1 MLKIDKS
8 SHLITD
14 ISYFPTTNCDER
26 PEDCCIDTVIIHCI
40 SLPKGAFDNDNVA
53 KLFTNKLDC
62 SSDPSFDSLKNLRV
76 SAHIFIRRN
85 GEIIQ
90 FVPFHLRAWHA
101 GRSSHKGRENCNN
114 FSVGIE
120 LEGSVDENYE
130 ENQYVQL
137 RELIG
142 ALKICYP
149 KIMDDNIIGHSEISP
164 DRKKYPGPFF
174 NWEKIRN

>member
-1 MLKIDKS
+1 MGSGNKS
-8 SHLITD
+8 
-14 ISYFPTTNCDER
+14 TNIFFR
-26 PEDCCIDTVIIHCI
+26 KNNFI
-40 SLPKGAFDNDNVA
+40 G
-53 KLFTNKLDC
+53 
-62 SSDPSFDSLKNLRV
+62 SFDSLKNLRV

-137 RELIG
+137 REL
-142 ALKICYP
+142 
-149 KIMDDNIIGHSEISP
+149 
-164 DRKKYPGPFF
+164 
-174 NWEKIRN
+174 